1 PGRSGLLAIRGGQTA
16 PAAGGVVT
24 MDEIGHKF
32 ARLKSLRAAGFPVP
46 DRFCPPAAGLDRALD
61 GARGAL
67 PPQGPVPPAARCA
80 AGFPVPDLF
89 CLPAAEFDRALDGVR
104 GALPPQ
110 GSVPAVEWCAAAAS
124 ELVKAVPEGGLA
136 AGLLEAFDARIGADG
151 LAAVRACVV
160 PGEGGGAGE
169 GSEDDPFAGMSDSFL
184 YVPRDGLLEA
194 VARGWASAFNTGAVQ
209 YRALRGID
217 PTRARVAVGVQ
228 RMVPGTRS
236 FVAFT

>member
-1 PGRSGLLAIRGGQTA
+1 
-16 PAAGGVVT
+16 

-32 ARLKSLRAAGFPVP
+32 ARLKSLR
-46 DRFCPPAAGLDRALD
+46 
-61 GARGAL
+61 
-67 PPQGPVPPAARCA
+67 A

-124 ELVKAVPEGGLA
+124 ALVKAVPEGGLA

-169 GSEDDPFAGMSDSFL
+169 DSEDDPFAGMSDSFL
-184 YVPRDGLLEA
+184 YVPRDRAAGGGGPLLG
-194 VARGWASAFNTGAVQ
+194 VR
-209 YRALRGID
+209 
-217 PTRARVAVGVQ
+217 VQ
-228 RMVPGTRS
+228 RRRRPVPRR
-236 FVAFT
+236 

>member
-1 PGRSGLLAIRGGQTA
+1 
-16 PAAGGVVT
+16 
-24 MDEIGHKF
+24 
-32 ARLKSLRAAGFPVP
+32 
-46 DRFCPPAAGLDRALD
+46 
-61 GARGAL
+61 
-67 PPQGPVPPAARCA
+67 
-80 AGFPVPDLF
+80 PDLF

-124 ELVKAVPEGGLA
+124 ALVKAVPEGGLA

-160 PGEGGGAGE
+160 PGEGAGAG
-169 GSEDDPFAGMSDSFL
+169 
-184 YVPRDGLLEA
+184 
-194 VARGWASAFNTGAVQ
+194 Q

-236 FVAFT
+236 FVAFTRDPRDGSRHHVIAAAHGIGEGVVQEKADVDHFFVDPKTGTVRGEIVVKRSMVGPPLDGETDPRVTEVPEALRDAPVLTDDEAQEIAGLAARVEEHF